1 MNENK
6 FKLTPE
12 EIEKNGGENNL
23 RVAELPL
30 DDNANDFLEVTVRI
44 PSRQVMG
51 QYLKYQNINPLKA
64 QEILVKGCLLTNKDK
79 VLADDALFLTL
90 VGVLAELIPIR
101 EGRIKK

>member
-30 DDNANDFLEVTVRI
+30 DDNANDFLEVTVRV

>member
-1 MNENK
+1 MNTNK
-6 FKLTPE
+6 FKLTEE
-12 EIEKNGGENNL
+12 EIEKNGGESNL

-30 DDNANDFLEVTVRI
+30 DDNANEFLEVTVRI

-51 QYLKYQNINPLKA
+51 QYMKFQNVNPLKA
-64 QEILVKGCLLTNKDK
+64 QEILVKGCLLTEKDK

-90 VGVLAELIPIR
+90 VGVLADLIPIR